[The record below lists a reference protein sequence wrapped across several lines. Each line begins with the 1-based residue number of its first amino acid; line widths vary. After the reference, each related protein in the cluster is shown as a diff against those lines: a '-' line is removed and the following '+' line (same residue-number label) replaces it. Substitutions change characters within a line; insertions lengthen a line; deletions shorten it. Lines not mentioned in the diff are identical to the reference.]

1 MIAAVLVGGAVIGQ
15 SAALISMAA
24 VFAVLLGAV
33 ATKITHTELIES
45 RVDAARDR
53 AQQARAYA
61 RMADEQAR
69 ENAEFAA
76 TMTQRIAERQ
86 KVIHELEGELAV
98 AHCRVAE
105 TKAKLGAEA
114 RRADQAEAKL
124 VDEGARLE
132 DAEQRAAEA
141 IVLAAELEQE
151 VIDLKA
157 ELLAWETTASIELRK
172 HA

>member
-1 MIAAVLVGGAVIGQ
+1 MIAVLLVGGSVIGQ
-15 SAALISMAA
+15 SAAIISIAA
-24 VFAVLLGAV
+24 VLAVVLGAA

-53 AQQARAYA
+53 ATQARAYA

-76 TMTQRIAERQ
+76 TMTERIAERQ
-86 KVIHELEGELAV
+86 KVIHEMEGELAL
-98 AHCRVAE
+98 AHVRIAE

-114 RRADQAEAKL
+114 RRADRAEARL
-124 VDEGARLE
+124 VDEGSRLE

-157 ELLAWETTASIELRK
+157 ELLAWETTASIEMRR

>member
-15 SAALISMAA
+15 SAALISIAA
-24 VFAVLLGAV
+24 VFAVVLGAV

-76 TMTQRIAERQ
+76 TMTERIAERQ
-86 KVIHELEGELAV
+86 KVIHEMEGELAL
-98 AHCRVAE
+98 AHVRIAE
-105 TKAKLGAEA
+105 TKAKLGSEA
-114 RRADQAEAKL
+114 RRADRAEARL
-124 VDEGARLE
+124 VDEGSRLE

-157 ELLAWETTASIELRK
+157 ELLAWETTASIEMRR

>member
-1 MIAAVLVGGAVIGQ
+1 
-15 SAALISMAA
+15 
-24 VFAVLLGAV
+24 
-33 ATKITHTELIES
+33 
-45 RVDAARDR
+45 
-53 AQQARAYA
+53 
-61 RMADEQAR
+61 MADERAR

-76 TMTQRIAERQ
+76 AMTERIAERQ
-86 KVIHELEGELAV
+86 KVIHEMEGELTL
-98 AHCRVAE
+98 AHIKVAE

-114 RRADQAEAKL
+114 RRADRAEARL

-151 VIDLKA
+151 VIDMKA
-157 ELLAWETTASIELRK
+157 ELLAWETTASIEMRR